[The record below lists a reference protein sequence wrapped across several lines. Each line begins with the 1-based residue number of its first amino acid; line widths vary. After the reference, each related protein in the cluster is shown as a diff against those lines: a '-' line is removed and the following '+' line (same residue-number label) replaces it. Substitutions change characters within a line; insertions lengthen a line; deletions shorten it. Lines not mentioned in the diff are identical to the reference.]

1 MSLTLSIKQKNE
13 ELLLKKSVI
22 QETLSE
28 RLSVPECSSFLITFA
43 LAPFVVGAAIS
54 LLGRGTKHGFSR
66 FLGLAFVPGLRWNSL
81 FKLFSKRELH
91 L

>member
-13 ELLLKKSVI
+13 ELLLKENLI
-22 QETLSE
+22 QGVLSE
-28 RLSVPECSSFLITFA
+28 RLAVPECSSFLITFA

-54 LLGRGTKHGFSR
+54 FLGRGSKYGFSHL
-66 FLGLAFVPGLRWNSL
+66 LGLAFVPGLRWTSL
-81 FKLFSKRELH
+81 FKMLSKRELH